1 MSDSSSLLITNS
13 RIVSFYKDHPEMDFE
28 SNSILMIEL
37 IEKMLISSSS
47 EKPSLII
54 ENIQKLQGQIV
65 SMSENIQ
72 KIHPNLLIKMADFK
86 REYIDD
92 LKMILQN
99 NTSEKIAPLI
109 KEYNASLLDKSFIM
123 IQGNIKESV
132 KAICEETNKMFSMT
146 SNTSPIDKASLDEL
160 CCKIDGK
167 FSSII
172 SSLSSSEIK
181 MENKLYELKE
191 MSNAG
196 KGDQQVLQQKMSEII
211 RKFDNSSS
219 KGKMS
224 ENVLFHLLHS
234 LYPCSQIDS
243 VGGQKE
249 TGDIMLIRKDKPIIL
264 IENKDYGKNV
274 GQEEVKKFIRDIEMQ
289 KCCGLFLSQNYGIA
303 NKENFEINIHNGN
316 VLLYVHQANNDPET
330 IRIAIDIIDHF
341 KIKLD
346 EIKLESG
353 IDSQQCNISTE
364 ILDEI
369 NKEYQIFFTQKVA
382 MIKLIKEM
390 SQKMLKQSEELCLP
404 SLEKFLT
411 TRYAFSSSK
420 IVCEWCGF
428 QAKNNQ
434 SLSAHQ
440 RGKDCKKQQ
449 SGVAGGGV

>member
-1 MSDSSSLLITNS
+1 MSLLITNQ
-13 RIVSFYKDHPEMDFE
+13 RTITFYKDHPELD
-28 SNSILMIEL
+28 
-37 IEKMLISSSS
+37 IEKMNLLMIDMIENINLFGQER
-47 EKPSLII
+47 EKPALLMDH
-54 ENIQKLQGQIV
+54 IQKLQGELNV
-65 SMSENIQ
+65 VSENIQ
-72 KIHPNLLIKMADFK
+72 KNLLIKMTEFK
-86 REYIDD
+86 KEYIDD

-109 KEYNASLLDKSFIM
+109 KEYNTSLLDKSFIM
-123 IQGNIKESV
+123 IQKNNESLKESV
-132 KAICEETNKMFSMT
+132 KSVCEEASKMST
-146 SNTSPIDKASLDEL
+146 TSPLDKSSLDEL
-160 CCKIDGK
+160 CIKLDGK

-172 SSLSSSEIK
+172 TSLSLSESK

-191 MSNAG
+191 LNNSG

-224 ENVLFHLLHS
+224 ENILFHLLHS

-249 TGDIMLIRKDKPIIL
+249 TGDIILMRKERPTIL

-274 GQEEVKKFIRDIEMQ
+274 GQEEVKKFIRDIEIQ
-289 KCCGLFLSQNYGIA
+289 NCCGLFLSQNYGIA

-346 EIKLESG
+346 EIKVDTNGEE
-353 IDSQQCNISTE
+353 NISKE
-364 ILDEI
+364 ILDDI
-369 NKEYQIFFTQKVA
+369 NREYQNFFTQKVA
-382 MIKLIKEM
+382 MIKLIKDM

-440 RGKDCKKQQ
+440 RGCGVKKNQ
-449 SGVAGGGV
+449 STGGGV

>member
-1 MSDSSSLLITNS
+1 MSTSS
-13 RIVSFYKDHPEMDFE
+13 P
-28 SNSILMIEL
+28 
-37 IEKMLISSSS
+37 
-47 EKPSLII
+47 
-54 ENIQKLQGQIV
+54 
-65 SMSENIQ
+65 
-72 KIHPNLLIKMADFK
+72 
-86 REYIDD
+86 
-92 LKMILQN
+92 
-99 NTSEKIAPLI
+99 
-109 KEYNASLLDKSFIM
+109 LDKS
-123 IQGNIKESV
+123 
-132 KAICEETNKMFSMT
+132 
-146 SNTSPIDKASLDEL
+146 SLDEL
-160 CCKIDGK
+160 CIKLDGK

-172 SSLSSSEIK
+172 TSLSLSDSK

-191 MSNAG
+191 LNNSG

-224 ENVLFHLLHS
+224 ENILFHLLHS

-249 TGDIMLIRKDKPIIL
+249 TGDIILMRKERPTIL

-274 GQEEVKKFIRDIEMQ
+274 GQEEVKKFIRDIEIQ
-289 KCCGLFLSQNYGIA
+289 NCCGLFLSQNYGIA

-346 EIKLESG
+346 EIKVDTNGEE
-353 IDSQQCNISTE
+353 NISKE
-364 ILDEI
+364 ILDDI
-369 NKEYQIFFTQKVA
+369 NREYQNFFTQKVA
-382 MIKLIKEM
+382 MIKLIKDM

-440 RGKDCKKQQ
+440 RGCGVKKNQ
-449 SGVAGGGV
+449 SAGGGV